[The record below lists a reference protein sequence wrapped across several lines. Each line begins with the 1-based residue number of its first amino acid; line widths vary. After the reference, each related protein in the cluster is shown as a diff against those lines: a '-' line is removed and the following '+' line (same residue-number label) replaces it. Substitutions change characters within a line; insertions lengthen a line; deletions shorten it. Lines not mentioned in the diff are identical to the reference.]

1 MEGVDGQPGQPGTN
15 GYNQATIDLYKRAD
29 SAPTSSMPGT
39 LTYTFGA
46 TNPLSNPANN

>member
-29 SAPTSSMPGT
+29 SAPTSMPGT